1 MSAKSETI
9 RVRISPGVR
18 TWQALLVAVALV
30 ASMLLGLVLGRA
42 SAPDATANVPGA
54 NAAAIEARDLSQ
66 FVCTGH
72 VPSVACELK
81 HARAVGNTAHVPPEG
96 YGR

>member
-1 MSAKSETI
+1 MSVKSETV

-18 TWQALLVAVALV
+18 VWQALLVAAAVV

-42 SAPDATANVPGA
+42 SAPDTTGTTPGSTG
-54 NAAAIEARDLSQ
+54 AAFEMRDLSP

-81 HARAVGNTAHVPPEG
+81 HGVGIGSTAHVPPEG

>member
-9 RVRISPGVR
+9 RVRISPGFR

-42 SAPDATANVPGA
+42 SAPGATANVPIA
-54 NAAAIEARDLSQ
+54 TAAAIEARDLSQ

-72 VPSVACELK
+72 VPSAACELK
-81 HARAVGNTAHVPPEG
+81 HAEAVGNTAHVPPEG